1 MQRCCLLQ
9 RQDSLQAAGGSRSGL
24 LITAVR
30 KPNSQVKRP
39 KSSEE
44 AVTRQRLSKVL
55 ASLRLASYFCG

>member
-9 RQDSLQAAGGSRSGL
+9 RQDSLQTAGGSRSGL

-55 ASLRLASYFCG
+55 TS